1 MHGIRKECDE
11 CKKHGCP
18 PPVYEIIM
26 GESGDILV
34 RIDSAPDAIVNAAI
48 GEQIT
53 GSTNEYV
60 GTGPVKALKKMDSFG
75 GCPHWFQTMYPRCTP
90 YMRTKGVHGVCG
102 GIA

>member
-1 MHGIRKECDE
+1 MCDE

-60 GTGPVKALKKMDSFG
+60 GPRESTEKDGFLWGLSPLVPNNVPPL
-75 GCPHWFQTMYPRCTP
+75 CPLYAH
-90 YMRTKGVHGVCG
+90 
-102 GIA
+102 